1 MSSFGN
7 VIYSIL
13 KKYEG
18 QIDKTYS
25 ELYQEFNDENIIN
38 LLSLLHGKLVKC
50 FEAMNQR
57 LPTKEYEGHYLADD
71 SRQLILAINSIRD
84 LKGTVKDTEY
94 DFDIVK
100 YYSDLLEKCI
110 TFLSG
115 SGGSS
120 LPPHMNKI
128 DIFYKDKIFIKKDC
142 VCIDRPAL
150 SQNFQIQ
157 QIGSGSYAT
166 VFSYEDSFYNKKFA
180 IKRAKK
186 GLNDKELERFR
197 REYDT
202 IKQLNSPYIL
212 EVYNYEYYKNEY
224 VMEYMDFTLKKY
236 IDKHNQSITPTERK
250 CICNQ
255 ILEAFAYI
263 HSKGILHRDITP
275 TNILI
280 KKYDDSKIVVKIS
293 DFGLVKIPDSTLTDA
308 ETTFKGS
315 YNDPSLRTDGFENY
329 SMEHETYALVELLVF
344 VLTGKTSGYPSI
356 ENKTIRSFWE
366 KGLNPDKTKRFQN
379 INEIK
384 IAFKALCLD

>member
-7 VIYSIL
+7 VIYSIS

-18 QIDKTYS
+18 QIDKTYA

-38 LLSLLHGKLVKC
+38 ILSLLHGQLVEC
-50 FEAMNQR
+50 FEVMNQR
-57 LPTKEYEGHYLADD
+57 LPTEEYDVHYRAGD
-71 SRQLILAINSIRD
+71 SRQLLLAIKSIRT
-84 LKGTVKDTEY
+84 LKGATINTEY
-94 DFDIVK
+94 DFDIEK
-100 YYSDLLEKCI
+100 YYSDLLEKCM
-110 TFLSG
+110 TFLSDL
-115 SGGSS
+115 GGSS
-120 LPPHMNKI
+120 IPPHMDKI

-166 VFSYEDSFYNKKFA
+166 VFSYEDSFYNRKFA

-186 GLNDKELERFR
+186 ELNDKQLERFR

-212 EVYNYEYYKNEY
+212 EVYNYDSSKNEY

-236 IDKHNQSITPTERK
+236 IDSHNQTITSMERK

-255 ILEAFAYI
+255 ILEAFTYI
-263 HSKGILHRDITP
+263 HSKEILHRDIAP
-275 TNILI
+275 TNVLI
-280 KKYDDSKIVVKIS
+280 KKYDDSRIVVKIS

-315 YNDPSLRTDGFENY
+315 YNDPSLRTDGFDKY
-329 SMEHETYALVELLVF
+329 SMEHETFALVELLVF
-344 VLTGKTSGYPSI
+344 VLTGKTSGYHSI
-356 ENKTIRSFWE
+356 KNETIRSFCE

>member
-57 LPTKEYEGHYLADD
+57 LPTKEYEAHYLADD

-186 GLNDKELERFR
+186 DLIIKNLNGLDGN
-197 REYDT
+197 
-202 IKQLNSPYIL
+202 
-212 EVYNYEYYKNEY
+212 
-224 VMEYMDFTLKKY
+224 
-236 IDKHNQSITPTERK
+236 
-250 CICNQ
+250 
-255 ILEAFAYI
+255 
-263 HSKGILHRDITP
+263 
-275 TNILI
+275 
-280 KKYDDSKIVVKIS
+280 
-293 DFGLVKIPDSTLTDA
+293 
-308 ETTFKGS
+308 TT
-315 YNDPSLRTDGFENY
+315 
-329 SMEHETYALVELLVF
+329 
-344 VLTGKTSGYPSI
+344 
-356 ENKTIRSFWE
+356 
-366 KGLNPDKTKRFQN
+366 Q
-379 INEIK
+379 
-384 IAFKALCLD
+384 